1 MPAIGQSSHTPS
13 AGADDGERR
22 VAWILNHTTLREF
35 EVPLLRSLGL
45 EVYCP
50 KRFPRNPDNRSA
62 SVSHEFDDSLSIPAD
77 ELRTLNAFDFY
88 SGDHPPEIRRILN
101 ERFRTVIVPYM
112 FPLFTQA
119 LAYFHGRI
127 LLRTFGSTHPTH
139 SYSSAA
145 RAVAAPAFDR
155 QLARASDR
163 FWFAQAYPHLK
174 SIESPLFQRR
184 AVDLPLGLPE
194 RVTRNRDTWTGS
206 DPRILFVCPEIETYP
221 ECRQI
226 YREFKARFGGL
237 GHVICGA
244 QSKPVADPAVL
255 GKVDAET
262 YDRLF
267 RTCAVMVYH
276 STLPRHLHYHPLEA
290 ICYGMPLV
298 YMQEGM
304 LGRLTGR
311 KQPGACDTWQ
321 EARAK
326 VRRLIDRRDADLV
339 RDIRTSQE
347 AIYRLF
353 TAEHAAE
360 QWRRGFV
367 DGILST
373 AVPDRPQSGW
383 VAVLPLDASEAV
395 GAECRQI
402 ADRLRGGHAFG
413 RAAGSAAGPVRPR
426 VGSLARWEPVTN
438 AATAVPFAWNAID
451 AASLLYAQRL
461 SGHARPILH
470 PQAAFPDDGTCDF
483 MDCDAWI
490 VVGDRCT
497 TPVATVKPYVFRHVR
512 PASAPPLSPDTHR
525 STAITLQHAAAVLV
539 DTEAEQEALV
549 RDYGLSPE
557 WIVRLD
563 QDATGE
569 CLWDTLKNMP

>member
-1 MPAIGQSSHTPS
+1 MPAIGHSSHTPP
-13 AGADDGERR
+13 AGDGDRR
-22 VAWILNHTTLREF
+22 VAWLLNHTTLREF

-101 ERFRTVIVPYM
+101 ERFRTVVVPYM

-127 LLRTFGSTHPTH
+127 LLRTFDSTHPTY
-139 SYSSAA
+139 SYSSWA
-145 RAVAAPAFDR
+145 REVASPAFER

-174 SIESPLFQRR
+174 SIEPPLFQRR

-194 RVTRNRDTWTGS
+194 RVTRNREAWTGS
-206 DPRILFVCPEIETYP
+206 
-221 ECRQI
+221 
-226 YREFKARFGGL
+226 
-237 GHVICGA
+237 
-244 QSKPVADPAVL
+244 
-255 GKVDAET
+255 
-262 YDRLF
+262 
-267 RTCAVMVYH
+267 
-276 STLPRHLHYHPLEA
+276 EA
-290 ICYGMPLV
+290 I
-298 YMQEGM
+298 
-304 LGRLTGR
+304 
-311 KQPGACDTWQ
+311 
-321 EARAK
+321 
-326 VRRLIDRRDADLV
+326 DRP
-339 RDIRTSQE
+339 
-347 AIYRLF
+347 F

-373 AVPDRPQSGW
+373 AVPDRPRSGC

-402 ADRLRGGHAFG
+402 ADRLRGGQAFG
-413 RAAGSAAGPVRPR
+413 RAAGSVRPR
-426 VGSLARWEPVTN
+426 VGSLAPWEPATN
-438 AATAVPFAWNAID
+438 AATAVPFAWNPIA

-461 SGHARPILH
+461 SGYAKPVPH
-470 PQAAFPDDGTCDF
+470 PQAAVPDDGICDF

-490 VVGDRCT
+490 VVGDQCT
-497 TPVATVKPYVFRHVR
+497 TPVATVKPYAFRYVR
-512 PASAPPLSPDTHR
+512 LASAPPLSREAHR
-525 STAITLQHAAAVLV
+525 STAITLHNAAAVLV
-539 DTEAEQEALV
+539 DTEADREGLV
-549 RDYGLSPE
+549 RDYGLPPE

-569 CLWDTLKNMP
+569 CLWDTLKHMP

>member
-1 MPAIGQSSHTPS
+1 MPAIGHSSHTPP
-13 AGADDGERR
+13 AGGGDGDRR
-22 VAWILNHTTLREF
+22 VAWLLNHTTLREF
-35 EVPLLRSLGL
+35 EVPLLRRLGL

-50 KRFPRNPDNRSA
+50 KRFPRNADNRSA
-62 SVSHEFDDSLSIPAD
+62 SVSHEFDDSLTIPAD

-127 LLRTFGSTHPTH
+127 LLRTFGSTHPTY
-139 SYSSAA
+139 SYSSWA
-145 RAVAAPAFDR
+145 REVAAPAFER

-174 SIESPLFQRR
+174 AIEPPLFQRR

-194 RVTRNRDTWTGS
+194 RITRNHETWTGS
-206 DPRILFVCPEIETYP
+206 DPRILFVCPEIETYA
-221 ECRQI
+221 ESRQI
-226 YREFKARFGGL
+226 YRDFKAHFGDL

-244 QSKPVADPAVL
+244 QSKPVGDPAVL
-255 GKVDAET
+255 GKVDAPT
-262 YDRLF
+262 FDRLF
-267 RTCAVMVYH
+267 RTCNVMVYH
-276 STLPRHLHYHPLEA
+276 SRLPRHLHYHPLEA

-304 LGRLTGR
+304 LGRLTDR
-311 KQPGACDTWQ
+311 KLPGACDTWQ
-321 EARAK
+321 EARDK
-326 VRRLIDRRDADLV
+326 VRRLIDRRDAALA

-373 AVPDRPQSGW
+373 AVPDRPRSGC

-402 ADRLRGGHAFG
+402 ADRLRGGQAFG
-413 RAAGSAAGPVRPR
+413 RAAGSVRPR
-426 VGSLARWEPVTN
+426 VGSLTRWEPATN
-438 AATAVPFAWNAID
+438 AATVVPFAWKPIA

-461 SGHARPILH
+461 SGHAKPVPH
-470 PQAAFPDDGTCDF
+470 PQAAIPDDGVCDF

-497 TPVATVKPYVFRHVR
+497 TPVAAVKPYAFRHVR
-512 PASAPPLSPDTHR
+512 LASAPPLSREVHR
-525 STAITLQHAAAVLV
+525 STAITLHNAAAVLV